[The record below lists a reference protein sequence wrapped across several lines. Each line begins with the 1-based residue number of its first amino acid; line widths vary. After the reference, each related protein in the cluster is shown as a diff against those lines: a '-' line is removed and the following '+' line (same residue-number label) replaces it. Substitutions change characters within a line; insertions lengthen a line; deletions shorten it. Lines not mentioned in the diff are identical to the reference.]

1 MRQGTR
7 REFFAAASAGLLG
20 CALRARTGL
29 GQPRRRGRVLVL
41 GAGIAGLSAARALR
55 DRGFPVTV
63 LEGRDRIGG
72 RVWTDRSLGVP
83 IDLGA
88 AWLEGVTGN
97 PITRLARELNIATD
111 PSDWDDMDIVDAS
124 GRRVPDVEIERAERR
139 FRALVRQVTARG
151 ERVNQDESLSDA
163 IGWSPASRGLS
174 PRERR
179 LLEWEITTEIDEDLA
194 ESPSR
199 LSLYAF
205 ENDEEFPGGDHVFPG
220 GYGQVAQALARG
232 LDVRLGHAVR
242 RVTHD
247 PGGVRVET
255 ARGIFTADC
264 AVVTLPL
271 GVLKRGA
278 VAFDPALP
286 EDKRGAIERLG
297 MGVYDKVAL
306 RFPRVFWPR
315 ERHFFAR
322 VPAGRDEFN
331 TVLNVARWT
340 DEPVLVAV
348 SGASFARAL
357 EALPDAEII
366 ARVMAALRVM
376 FGGDIPSPT
385 QTVIT
390 RWARDPWTWGSYS
403 CVPLGASV
411 EDRNVLAEPVE
422 GRLFFAGEATHR
434 WYPSTVHG
442 AWMSGRRAAEEI
454 TRG

>member
-1 MRQGTR
+1 M
-7 REFFAAASAGLLG
+7 
-20 CALRARTGL
+20 

-41 GAGIAGLSAARALR
+41 GAGVAGLSAASALR

-72 RVWTDRSLGVP
+72 RVWTDHSLGVP
-83 IDLGA
+83 VDLGA

-97 PITRLARELNIATD
+97 PITRLTRELNIATSL
-111 PSDWDDMDIVDAS
+111 SDWDDMDIVDAS
-124 GRRVPDVEIERAERR
+124 GRRIPDAEIERAERR
-139 FRALVRQVTARG
+139 YRALVRQVTARG

-179 LLEWEITTEIDEDLA
+179 LLDWEITTEIDEDLA

-205 ENDEEFPGGDHVFPG
+205 ENDEEFAGGDHVFPG
-220 GYGQVAQALARG
+220 GYAQVAQALSRG
-232 LDVRLGHAVR
+232 LDVRLGCEVR

-255 ARGIFTADC
+255 SRGVFTADC
-264 AVVTLPL
+264 AVVTFPL
-271 GVLKRGA
+271 GVLKRA
-278 VAFDPALP
+278 TVTFDPPLP

-306 RFPRVFWPR
+306 RFARVFWPR
-315 ERHFFAR
+315 ERHFFGR

-331 TVLNVARWT
+331 TVLNVARWA
-340 DEPVLVAV
+340 DAPVLVAV
-348 SGASFARAL
+348 SGASFARTL
-357 EALPDAEII
+357 EALPDAEIV

-385 QTVIT
+385 QTIIT

-442 AWMSGRRAAEEI
+442 AWMSGQRAVEEI